1 MNRVAFKNSQDSR
14 GIALVSVLWVVAL
27 LTIVATGLSASVRS
41 ELRVVSNTA
50 DLLQAQYATE
60 SGVELAAMNLMYP
73 QSVRWPADGS
83 VREIDIGTAK
93 LRIATWDETGK
104 VDLNHAPAALLAGL
118 LMTAGIETGQADLL
132 VDAILDWRD
141 SDDFQR
147 LNGAEESDY
156 RIAGLDYGPRD
167 APFETV
173 DELRF
178 VLGMTEALFAEIEP
192 ALTVYS
198 GHSGVNVNA
207 ASPQVSQAIAEMQDV
222 ESVASGTTY
231 TVQVEARVDNTI
243 ISQAEATIDI
253 TFSGLGR
260 PYSVLHWQQ
269 PGKRLFPDPVDDAF
283 EDLSE

>member
-1 MNRVAFKNSQDSR
+1 MINRSR

-27 LTIVATGLSASVRS
+27 LTIVAGGLSASVRS
-41 ELRVVSNTA
+41 ELRIVSNTA
-50 DLLQAQYATE
+50 ALLQAQYATE

-73 QSVRWPADGS
+73 QSIRWPADGS
-83 VREIDIGTAK
+83 IREVDIGTAK

-104 VDLNHAPAALLAGL
+104 VDLNHAPANLLANVL
-118 LMTAGIETGQADLL
+118 ITAGVDPGEADLL

-141 SDDFQR
+141 TDDFQR

-178 VLGMTEALFAEIEP
+178 VLGMTAALYAAVEP

-198 GHSGVNVNA
+198 GRSGVNAKA
-207 ASPQVSQAIAEMQDV
+207 ASPQVSQAIAELQDI

-260 PYSVLHWQQ
+260 PYTVLHWEQ
-269 PGKRLFPDPVDDAF
+269 PGERMFPDPV
-283 EDLSE
+283 EDPFQELSE